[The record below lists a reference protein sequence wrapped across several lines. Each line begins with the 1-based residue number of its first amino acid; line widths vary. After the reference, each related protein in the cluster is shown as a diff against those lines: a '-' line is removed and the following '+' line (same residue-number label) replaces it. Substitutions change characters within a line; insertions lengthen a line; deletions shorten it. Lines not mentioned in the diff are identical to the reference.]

1 MTKGVSQAVAG
12 LTGKLVAT
20 KSAIFSGSLGSVLSL
35 NHHPDTKVDD
45 LFYAAEAEPDATL
58 AKAKFAEATAYLQAS
73 GTMTSL
79 VHGYYNMFYNKAKGL
94 QGFGALTLP
103 DLTAT
108 AAGLSSTGTT
118 KQREISNWGVD
129 WTGVYKLKK

>member
-1 MTKGVSQAVAG
+1 M
-12 LTGKLVAT
+12 
-20 KSAIFSGSLGSVLSL
+20 
-35 NHHPDTKVDD
+35 
-45 LFYAAEAEPDATL
+45 FYAAQAEADPAV
-58 AKAKFAEATAYLQAS
+58 AKTKFAAATAYLQAS

-103 DLTAT
+103 NETDT

-118 KQREISNWGVD
+118 KQRQISNWGVD
-129 WTGVYKLKK
+129 WTGVYKTKK